1 MSDISLSSFVDKISE
16 IMPVIMKQFS
26 RYQMNEL
33 YKGKITLPQ
42 FFILEFLSTNKQSKM
57 KDLAGFMEV
66 TTAAATGIVDR
77 LVRDSYIVRFY
88 DPADRRV
95 VMVKLTPKGSEL
107 VKKIIQQRRQAT
119 IKMFSRISE
128 ADRQDYL
135 RILIQIKN
143 TLFRENQ

>member
-1 MSDISLSSFVDKISE
+1 MADISLSGFVDQISE
-16 IMPVIMKQFS
+16 IMPIIMKQFS

-57 KDLAGFMEV
+57 KDLAGFMGV

-77 LVRDSYIVRFY
+77 LVRDGYIVRFY
-88 DPADRRV
+88 EPTDRRI
-95 VMVKLTPKGSEL
+95 VMVKLTQKGSEL

-119 IKMFSRISE
+119 IKMFSGISE
-128 ADRQDYL
+128 IDRQDYL
-135 RILIQIKN
+135 RILMQIKDA
-143 TLFRENQ
+143 LVRENQ